1 MPEIQKFNF
10 STENKVRSALKTE
23 IINVGIHIHQFAE
36 ILYIIDGEL
45 TVKHDGIQETARSGD
60 IIAIMPYQEHG
71 LYSNENCKVQLWIT
85 LFSEDFMTDII
96 YHENASLGYKNVVF
110 KTSPELKSLIEA
122 KMFDTGDQII
132 EPDFE
137 LIINLK
143 SLIYT
148 TFLEYFKNIPPISQS
163 EAALQ
168 NKIVSSDPVTKTVK
182 YLRINFRNDISIEDC
197 AKEIGYSASHI
208 SHCLQKNFHMTFLQ
222 LRDNMRINYAK
233 YLLKFK
239 RISVYMVGI
248 ECGFNCESTFER
260 VFKKYTRM
268 TTRQYRKRYMK

>member
-10 STENKVRSALKTE
+10 STENRVRSALKTE
-23 IINVGIHIHQFAE
+23 RINVGIHIHQFAE
-36 ILYIIDGEL
+36 LLYIIDGKI
-45 TVKHDGIQETARSGD
+45 TVKHNGIQETASSGD
-60 IIAIMPYQEHG
+60 VITIMPYQEHG
-71 LYSNENCKVQLWIT
+71 LYSDENCKVKFWIT
-85 LFSEDFMTDII
+85 LFSEDFMYDIT
-96 YHENASLGYKNVVF
+96 YHENASLSYKSVVL
-110 KTSPELKSLIEA
+110 KPSAELKSLIEA

-137 LIINLK
+137 MTLNLK
-143 SLIYT
+143 SLVYP
-148 TFLEYFKNIPPISQS
+148 TFLEYFGNKPSFSQPGS
-163 EAALQ
+163 TAPNQ
-168 NKIVSSDPVTKTVK
+168 IVSSDTVTKAIK

-208 SHCLQKNFHMTFLQ
+208 SHCLQKNFHMTFLH

-239 RISVYMVGI
+239 RMSVYTVGI

-260 VFKKYTRM
+260 VFKKYTQL
-268 TTRQYRKRYMK
+268 TARQYRKRYMK